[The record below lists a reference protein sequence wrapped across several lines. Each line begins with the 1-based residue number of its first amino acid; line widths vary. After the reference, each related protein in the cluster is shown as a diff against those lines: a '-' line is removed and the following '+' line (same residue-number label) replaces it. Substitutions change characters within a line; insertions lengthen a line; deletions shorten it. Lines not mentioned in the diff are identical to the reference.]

1 MAVVSV
7 SEAARLVKK
16 SRTSLYSAFKSG
28 QLSKTVMPD
37 GSPGVDT
44 SELLRKYGQLHSN
57 PITNTVQHVLRST
70 DMHSVQDGAHRAD
83 ALPVHIQLAIE
94 QERNK
99 NLERVLAIEADLR
112 RVKDQV
118 TDELRAHILEKNR
131 MIQQL
136 ESKVVKLLEYTKPAQ
151 QAAPEA
157 VPAEKPAAARKGFRG
172 WFRRG

>member
-44 SELLRKYGQLHSN
+44 SELLRMYGRLYNS
-57 PITNTVQHVLRST
+57 PITDTVQNVLRNT
-70 DMHSVQDGAHRAD
+70 DMHSVQDAAHRTE

-118 TDELRAHILEKNR
+118 TDELRVHISEKNR
-131 MIQQL
+131 MIQEL
-136 ESKVVKLLEYTKPAQ
+136 ESKVVKLLEYTKPVPP
-151 QAAPEA
+151 AAPQEQPPP
-157 VPAEKPAAARKGFRG
+157 VAARKGFWAR
-172 WFRRG
+172 FRRA

>member
-44 SELLRKYGQLHSN
+44 SELLRMYGRLYNS
-57 PITNTVQHVLRST
+57 PITDTVQNVLRNT
-70 DMHSVQDGAHRAD
+70 DMHSVQEAAHGTA

-118 TDELRAHILEKNR
+118 TDELRVHISEKNR
-131 MIQQL
+131 MIQEL
-136 ESKVVKLLEYTKPAQ
+136 ESKVVKLLEYSKPAPPTV
-151 QAAPEA
+151 PEEPLVA
-157 VPAEKPAAARKGFRG
+157 VHKGFWAR
-172 WFRRG
+172 FRRA

>member
-44 SELLRKYGQLHSN
+44 SELLRKYGRLYNS
-57 PITNTVQHVLRST
+57 PITDTVQNVLRST
-70 DMHSVQDGAHRAD
+70 DMHSVQDAVHGSE

-94 QERNK
+94 QERNR

-118 TDELRAHILEKNR
+118 TDELRAHISEKNR
-131 MIQQL
+131 VIREL
-136 ESKVVKLLEYTKPAQ
+136 ESKVVKLLEYSRPAP
-151 QAAPEA
+151 AATEVAP
-157 VPAEKPAAARKGFRG
+157 VAARKGFWAR
-172 WFRRG
+172 FRRG

>member
-37 GSPGVDT
+37 GAPGVDT
-44 SELLRKYGQLHSN
+44 SELLRMYGRLYSS
-57 PITNTVQHVLRST
+57 PITDTVQQVLRST
-70 DMHSVQDGAHRAD
+70 DMHSVQDAAHRTEP
-83 ALPVHIQLAIE
+83 LPVYIQLAIE

-118 TDELRAHILEKNR
+118 TDELRAHISEKNR
-131 MIQQL
+131 MIQVL
-136 ESKVVKLLEYTKPAQ
+136 ESKVVKLLEYTKPA
-151 QAAPEA
+151 PA
-157 VPAEKPAAARKGFRG
+157 VPEPQPVAARKGFWGRL
-172 WFRRG
+172 RRG

>member
-44 SELLRKYGQLHSN
+44 SELLRMYGRLYNS
-57 PITNTVQHVLRST
+57 PITDTVQNVLRNT
-70 DMHSVQDGAHRAD
+70 DMHSVQDAAHGTA

-118 TDELRAHILEKNR
+118 TDELRVHISEKNR
-131 MIQQL
+131 MIQEL
-136 ESKVVKLLEYTKPAQ
+136 ESKVVKLLEYTKPLPAAQ
-151 QAAPEA
+151 E
-157 VPAEKPAAARKGFRG
+157 EKPLAARQGFWGR
-172 WFRRG
+172 FRRG

>member
-44 SELLRKYGQLHSN
+44 SELLRMYGRLYNS
-57 PITNTVQHVLRST
+57 PITDTVQNVLRNT
-70 DMHSVQDGAHRAD
+70 DMHSVQEAAHGTA

-118 TDELRAHILEKNR
+118 TDELRVHISEKNR
-131 MIQQL
+131 MIQEL
-136 ESKVVKLLEYTKPAQ
+136 ESKVVKLLEYTRPL
-151 QAAPEA
+151 PPA
-157 VPAEKPAAARKGFRG
+157 VPEVPPVAVHKGFWAR
-172 WFRRG
+172 FRRA